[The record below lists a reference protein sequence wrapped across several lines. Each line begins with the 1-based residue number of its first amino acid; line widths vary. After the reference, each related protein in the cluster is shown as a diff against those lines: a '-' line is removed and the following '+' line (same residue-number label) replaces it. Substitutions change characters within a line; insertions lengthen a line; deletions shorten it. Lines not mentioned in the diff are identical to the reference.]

1 MRVLVL
7 GATGFIGTRIVDE
20 LVLRHGAGVRATV
33 RDYRKAVR
41 LGRLP
46 VEWVEA
52 PATDPQAMRE
62 AVPRVRR
69 RRSLRAPLFIPE
81 RGAGARPLPCRG
93 RGRRG
98 NNDAPAGVREHDG
111 DLRRREVEGFG

>member
-7 GATGFIGTRIVDE
+7 GATGFIGTRVVDE
-20 LVLRHGAGVRATV
+20 LVLRHGAEVRATV

-52 PATDPQAMRE
+52 RRPN
-62 AVPRVRR
+62 RR
-69 RRSLRAPLFIPE
+69 RCVTHPADATASFTARTLFHRRTRRQRSTFAAP
-81 RGAGARPLPCRG
+81 RSRP
-93 RGRRG
+93 RRQQ
-98 NNDAPAGVREHDG
+98 
-111 DLRRREVEGFG
+111 RRVDWCT